1 MIKWEIVA
9 TIIVA
14 IFGSQG
20 FWSWLM
26 SRNNESK
33 KILDEMQSIRQ
44 EVCGLRDDFDLER
57 TITARTRILHFNDE
71 LLNDA
76 KHSKESFDQVLSD
89 IDTYEKYC
97 DAHPKFLNN
106 RTAMSVSHIKR
117 TYQKCEDE
125 HSFL

>member
-1 MIKWEIVA
+1 MIKWEIIA

-26 SRNNESK
+26 SRNNDAK
-33 KILDEMQSIRQ
+33 KILNEVQSIRQ
-44 EVCGLRDDFDLER
+44 EVCSLRDDFDLEK
-57 TITARTRILHFNDE
+57 TITARTRILRFNDD
-71 LLNDA
+71 LLNNV
-76 KHSKESFDQVLSD
+76 KHSKESFNQVLSD

-97 DAHPKFLNN
+97 ETHPKFLNT

-117 TYQKCEDE
+117 IYQKCEDE